1 MLVLTIALNVEKSF
15 NETYKGGII
24 VENKVKYEWRKSDKA
39 LYLPKS
45 KPELIEVPPM
55 KYLMLNGKGNPND
68 PEFAETIEALYSVS
82 YGIRM
87 SHKSET
93 IPEGYYE
100 YTVFPLEGIW
110 DLEEEARGLEIIDK
124 DKLIYTLMIR
134 QPEFLTEEFAQTIID
149 KVKKKKPNKLLKN
162 IKLGSI
168 DEGLN
173 VQMMHIGSYDDEVKS
188 FNLMEEFCSNNNLI
202 RTDKTHKEIYISDF
216 RKVDPIKLK
225 TVLRFKVK
233 QL

>member
-1 MLVLTIALNVEKSF
+1 M
-15 NETYKGGII
+15 
-24 VENKVKYEWRKSDKA
+24 KYEWRKSDKS
-39 LYLPKS
+39 LYLPKN
-45 KPELIEVPPM
+45 KPEIIEVPPI

-68 PEFAETIEALYSVS
+68 PEFAEAIEALYSVS

-87 SHKSET
+87 SHKSDT

-110 DLEEEARGLEIIDK
+110 DLEEEARGLEIIQK

-134 QPEFLTEEFAQTIID
+134 QPEFLTEKFAMATIEKI
-149 KVKKKKPNKLLKN
+149 KNKKSNKLLEN
-162 IKLGSI
+162 VRFEILN
-168 DEGLN
+168 EGLN
-173 VQMMHIGSYDDEVKS
+173 LQMMHIGSYDDEVKS
-188 FNLMEEFCSNNNLI
+188 FNLMEEFCSSNNLI

-216 RKVDPIKLK
+216 RKVETAKLK

-233 QL
+233 KGEDNYG

>member
-1 MLVLTIALNVEKSF
+1 M
-15 NETYKGGII
+15 
-24 VENKVKYEWRKSDKA
+24 ENKVKYEWRKSDKT
-39 LYLPKS
+39 LYLPKN
-45 KPELIEVPPM
+45 KPEIIEVPPM

-68 PEFAETIEALYSVS
+68 PEFVEVIEALYSVS

-87 SHKSET
+87 SHKSED

-134 QPEFLTEEFAQTIID
+134 QPEFLTEEFAMATIE
-149 KVKKKKPNKLLKN
+149 KVKKRKPNKLLKN
-162 IKLGSI
+162 IRFGSM

-173 VQMMHIGSYDDEVKS
+173 LQMMHIGSYDDEVKS

-202 RTDKTHKEIYISDF
+202 RMSKTHKEIYISDF
-216 RKVDPIKLK
+216 RKVEPAKLK

-233 QL
+233 RHL